1 MNILTKVI
9 SFATVVV
16 IAGGIVITVQ
26 KRAAH
31 EEAEHENKP
40 AEVHQPGVVKFA
52 AGAPQ
57 MNSIRS
63 EIVKSVAMPSADPVN
78 GRFTY
83 DEDVTSRVSSPITGR
98 VITLRSD
105 IGQQV
110 GRGAALLEID
120 APDLAAAEADLSKA
134 QSEEHRKKLAFDR
147 ARNLHE
153 KEVIARKDFEAAEA
167 DFQQA
172 QADTRRADLRMRN
185 LNASGPQNGR
195 FILRSPIAG
204 TVVDR
209 LVNPGQEVR
218 PDLEKPLF
226 VVTDFSRLWVIADVP
241 EKSLAN
247 VHLGQTVSL
256 ETDAYP
262 DQKFQAKVDR
272 IGLVLDPSTRRVQ
285 VRCTVQNKDLRL
297 KPEMFA
303 RVSFLAGG
311 ERKGVEVPNT
321 SLVIDGIY
329 SWVFVE
335 KAAGV
340 FEKRMVKLAM
350 RGNDHS
356 FVESGLVEGD
366 KVVVEG
372 ALLLNSEAGEHAQ

>member
-1 MNILTKVI
+1 MKNLTKVI
-9 SFATVVV
+9 ALATIVV
-16 IAGGIVITVQ
+16 IAGGIVVFVQ
-26 KRAAH
+26 KQAAH
-31 EEAEHENKP
+31 EEAQQDKRST
-40 AEVHQPGVVKFA
+40 EVHQTGVVKFA
-52 AGAPQ
+52 SGAPQ

-98 VITLRSD
+98 VIAVRSD

-110 GRGAALLEID
+110 GRGTALLEID
-120 APDLAAAEADLSKA
+120 APDLAAAEADLSRA
-134 QSEEHRKKLAFDR
+134 QSEEYRKKLAYDR
-147 ARNLHE
+147 ARNLLD
-153 KEVIARKDFEAAEA
+153 KEVIARKDFETAEA
-167 DFQQA
+167 DYQQA
-172 QADTRRADLRMRN
+172 QADAHRANLRMRN
-185 LNASGPQNGR
+185 LNASGSQNGR

-218 PDLEKPLF
+218 PDLDKPLF
-226 VVTDFSRLWVIADVP
+226 VVTDFSRLWVMADVP
-241 EKSLAN
+241 EKNLAN

-285 VRCTVQNKDLRL
+285 VRCSVTNKDLRL

-335 KAAGV
+335 KSVGV
-340 FEKRMVKLAM
+340 FEKRKVKLAL

-356 FVESGLVEGD
+356 FVESGLDEGD

-372 ALLLNSEAGEHAQ
+372 ALLLNSEAGEYAK

>member
-1 MNILTKVI
+1 MKILTKVI
-9 SFATVVV
+9 AFAVVVV
-16 IAGGIVITVQ
+16 IAGGIVVFVQ
-26 KRAAH
+26 KQAANEEVQH
-31 EEAEHENKP
+31 ETKTT
-40 AEVHQPGVVKFA
+40 EVHQSGVVKFA
-52 AGAPQ
+52 SGAPQ

-78 GRFTY
+78 GRFTV

-98 VITLRSD
+98 VISIRSD
-105 IGQQV
+105 IGKLV
-110 GRGAALLEID
+110 SRGAALLEID
-120 APDLAAAEADLSKA
+120 APELAAAEADLSKT

-172 QADTRRADLRMRN
+172 KADTHRADLRMRN
-185 LNASGPQNGR
+185 LNASGSQNGR

-209 LVNPGQEVR
+209 LVNLGQEVR
-218 PDLEKPLF
+218 PDLDRPLF

-241 EKSLAN
+241 EKNLAN

-262 DQKFQAKVDR
+262 EQKFQAKVDR
-272 IGLVLDPSTRRVQ
+272 IGLMLDPTTRRVQ
-285 VRCTVQNKDLRL
+285 VRCTVKNSDLRL

-303 RVSFLAGG
+303 RVSFLANG

-335 KAAGV
+335 KSVGV
-340 FEKRMVKLAM
+340 FEKRKVKLAL

-356 FVESGLVEGD
+356 FVESGIVEGD

-372 ALLLNSEAGEHAQ
+372 ALLLNSEAGEYAK

>member
-1 MNILTKVI
+1 MKILTKVI
-9 SFATVVV
+9 SFAAVVV
-16 IAGGIVITVQ
+16 IAGGIFITVQ

-31 EEAEHENKP
+31 EEAEHESKP
-40 AEVHQPGVVKFA
+40 TEIHQTGIVKFA

-57 MNSIRS
+57 LNSIRS

-78 GRFTY
+78 GRFTV

-98 VITLRSD
+98 VISVRSD

-134 QSEEHRKKLAFDR
+134 QSEEYRKKLAFNR

-172 QADTRRADLRMRN
+172 KADTHRADLRMRN
-185 LNASGPQNGR
+185 LNASGSQNGR

-218 PDLEKPLF
+218 PDLDQPLF

-241 EKSLAN
+241 EKNLAN

-262 DQKFQAKVDR
+262 EQKFQAKVDR
-272 IGLVLDPSTRRVQ
+272 IGLMLDPTTRRVQ
-285 VRCTVQNKDLRL
+285 VRCTVKNSDLKL

-303 RVSFLAGG
+303 RVSFLANG

-335 KAAGV
+335 KSVGE
-340 FEKRMVKLAM
+340 FEKRKVKLAL

-356 FVESGLVEGD
+356 FVESGIVEGD

-372 ALLLNSEAGEHAQ
+372 ALLLNSEAGEYAK

>member
-16 IAGGIVITVQ
+16 IAGGIIITVQ

-31 EEAEHENKP
+31 EEAEHETKS
-40 AEVHQPGVVKFA
+40 AEYHQPGVVKFA
-52 AGAPQ
+52 VGAPQ

-98 VITLRSD
+98 VISVRSD

-120 APDLAAAEADLSKA
+120 APDLAAAEADLSKT

-147 ARNLHE
+147 ARILHE

-167 DFQQA
+167 DYLQA

-226 VVTDFSRLWVIADVP
+226 IVTDFSRLWVVADVP

-262 DQKFQAKVDR
+262 EQKFQAKVDR
-272 IGLVLDPSTRRVQ
+272 IGLVLDPTTRRVQ
-285 VRCTVQNKDLRL
+285 VRCTVKNNDLRL

-303 RVSFLAGG
+303 RVSFLASG

-335 KAAGV
+335 KAEGV
-340 FEKRMVKLAM
+340 FEKRRVKLAL

-356 FVESGLVEGD
+356 FVESGIVEGD
-366 KVVVEG
+366 KVVIEG